1 MKLYVTV
8 TSERNSRTAKK
19 GGDEFLEIE
28 LSAFGKNVGRLIL
41 ETQVDGSD
49 GANQYLLKFSPSSAS
64 NDDLKRRRQARR
76 HDTQGVTR
84 TAQAKSEKPAHHEH
98 VLVFYFLICEFSR
111 CWH

>member
-64 NDDLKRRRQARR
+64 NDWTILKEGGR
-76 HDTQGVTR
+76 HEGMTLK
-84 TAQAKSEKPAHHEH
+84 A
-98 VLVFYFLICEFSR
+98 
-111 CWH
+111 